1 MQSMLHYRYTQIKR
15 YFHIAVLVPTG
26 QNQVLYKML
35 LPLYKHLNTQ
45 FKVFYVPSQNV
56 SVDEIM
62 KALTNWSMYTL
73 KMLNKPVKEG
83 YKM

>member
-1 MQSMLHYRYTQIKR
+1 MQSMPHYRYTQIKR
-15 YFHIAVLVPTG
+15 YFHIAVLVPTE
-26 QNQVLYKML
+26 QNQEWYKKL
-35 LPLYKHLNTQ
+35 SPLYKHLNAQ

-56 SVDEIM
+56 SVNEMM
-62 KALTNWSMYTL
+62 KAFTSWFAHTL